1 MKTFRYR
8 LCIILGL
15 LLSIS
20 VYPQFIGIGNSA
32 DDYVF
37 FDFGSSTLTEVTKK
51 HLDTVVEKLEN
62 ESDLNIKVV
71 GHADY
76 IDKEDFNQE
85 LSQKRSANVAEYLV
99 SQGISEDRIIT
110 AAFGETL
117 PISNNES
124 ELGRKLNRRVEI
136 YFISENEIDTNSA
149 PFLEQVVNSSKGK
162 IIAGKEESSK

>member
-20 VYPQFIGIGNSA
+20 VYPQFIGNGSSA
-32 DDYVF
+32 DVYVF
-37 FDFGSSTLTEVTKK
+37 FNFSSSTLTEVTKK
-51 HLDTVVEKLEN
+51 QLDDVAEKLEN
-62 ESDLNIKVV
+62 EPKLSIKVV

-85 LSQKRSANVAEYLV
+85 LSQKRSAKVAEYLV
-99 SQGISEDRIIT
+99 SKGISSDRISM
-110 AAFGETL
+110 AAYGETL

-124 ELGRKLNRRVEI
+124 DLGRKLNRRVEI
-136 YFISENEIDTNSA
+136 YFITENEIDTNLSSLDQA
-149 PFLEQVVNSSKGK
+149 VNSYKGK
-162 IIAGKEESSK
+162 KIARKEESRK

>member
-20 VYPQFIGIGNSA
+20 VYPQFIGTGASA

-37 FDFGSSTLTEVTKK
+37 FNFSSSALTEATKK
-51 HLDTVVEKLEN
+51 HLDTVIEKLEN
-62 ESDLNIKVV
+62 KPELKIEVV

-85 LSQKRSANVAEYLV
+85 LSQKRSAKVAEYLI
-99 SQGISEDRIIT
+99 SKGISKDRIST
-110 AAFGETL
+110 SAYGETL

-124 ELGRKLNRRVEI
+124 EIGRRLNRRVEI
-136 YFISENEIDTNSA
+136 YFISENEIDTGYSSS
-149 PFLEQVVNSSKGK
+149 LEQVVSSNKGK
-162 IIAGKEESSK
+162 LIVRKGESSQ